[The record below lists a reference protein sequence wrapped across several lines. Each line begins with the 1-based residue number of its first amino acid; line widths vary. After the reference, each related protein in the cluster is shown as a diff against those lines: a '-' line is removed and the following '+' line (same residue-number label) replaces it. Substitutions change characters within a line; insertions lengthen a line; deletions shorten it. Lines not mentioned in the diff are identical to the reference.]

1 MNAYRRGQAG
11 AILILVGLTLWAVT
25 IILVLFNL
33 RSIELWLFV
42 GSMSSGLIGILL
54 LMNSM
59 DGYEK
64 LVRAAVGHQYE
75 TSAGGVYEVYESGN
89 AELVFGIG
97 AVHIKRVD
105 VCARIIS
112 GEWTQVKEGN
122 N

>member
-11 AILILVGLTLWAVT
+11 AILILMGLTSWAVA
-25 IILVLFNL
+25 LVMVVFHLQHVVEQWVFI
-33 RSIELWLFV
+33 SGMI
-42 GSMSSGLIGILL
+42 SGLIGILL

-75 TSAGGVYEVYESGN
+75 TSAGGVYEVYDSGN

-97 AVHIKRVD
+97 A
-105 VCARIIS
+105 
-112 GEWTQVKEGN
+112 
-122 N
+122 